1 MCPDILEPFSS
12 STLIDSTPGVLA
24 AWERFGREYGFDP
37 VAAADAGHGR
47 RLTETLGELFK
58 LDTPEQV
65 AVRPAI
71 PFPHSTPATLGSP
84 DWGRTGGV
92 HRNCCDLM
100 EKKKKRMPSCASRM
114 PSWKVGPSHFQAQRR
129 CSRRS
134 MRAARRL
141 RVDGPSLPLARHPHL
156 FSLAIITL

>member
-100 EKKKKRMPSCASRM
+100 EKKKKGC
-114 PSWKVGPSHFQAQRR
+114 RR
-129 CSRRS
+129 ALRGCRHGRWGRRTSRRKG
-134 MRAARRL
+134 AA
-141 RVDGPSLPLARHPHL
+141 LADR
-156 FSLAIITL
+156 